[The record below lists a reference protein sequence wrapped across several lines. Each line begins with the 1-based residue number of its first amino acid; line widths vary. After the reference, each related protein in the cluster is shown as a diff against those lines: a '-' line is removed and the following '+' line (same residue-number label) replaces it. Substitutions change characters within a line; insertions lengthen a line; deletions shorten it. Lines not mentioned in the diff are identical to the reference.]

1 MNHSEF
7 TAAGGR
13 FEENKLFVKGE
24 HAASITVIDNRLTLR
39 VHDDSTEELRD
50 CIDFVVR
57 SFMIHETNNSNK
69 NDLLQPLDSM
79 KPKLTRLE
87 EWEICL
93 RVLKRW
99 SDVPG
104 LTAAELMKGLEDLI
118 KENSDGTTT

>member
-1 MNHSEF
+1 
-7 TAAGGR
+7 
-13 FEENKLFVKGE
+13 
-24 HAASITVIDNRLTLR
+24 
-39 VHDDSTEELRD
+39 
-50 CIDFVVR
+50 
-57 SFMIHETNNSNK
+57 
-69 NDLLQPLDSM
+69 M

-99 SDVPG
+99 SDVPR